1 MEPGDKGI
9 NFFQNFESYID
20 CAKIEFGTNL
30 LEEVVVLSERISAM
44 EGDINPDQAQER
56 INKIVERVLAPLSR

>member
-1 MEPGDKGI
+1 MKDLAR
-9 NFFQNFESYID
+9 S
-20 CAKIEFGTNL
+20 KILGNADMDQLASVITNL